1 MTDNNTHWMILDER
15 EAKGSIDTW
24 SEFLCVRRT
33 DEPDTCDIA
42 ICRYEVVG
50 EIPTAWFDD
59 EGQPLPEYCDVTG
72 SLKLPQF
79 YEYRYAGRVIRTKLT
94 GHDGEY
100 LLGELVFDET
110 YGGPI
115 SVVPEQNAAIAESLA
130 AQRFAGKIISA
141 LFIDALIQFGLNLYK
156 ALIHKLRNLTRPEM
170 TPEKTTSLPRHKV
183 PIISN

>member
-1 MTDNNTHWMILDER
+1 MEPMDSSWIVVDER
-15 EAKGSIDTW
+15 EGVGRVDTW
-24 SEFLCVRRT
+24 SEYLCVSRT
-33 DEPDTCDIA
+33 DKPETFDIA

-59 EGQPLPEYCDVTG
+59 EGQPLPEYSDVTG

-79 YEYRYAGRVIRTKLT
+79 YEYRYAGRVIRTKLS

-115 SVVPEQNAAIAESLA
+115 SVRADELVK
-130 AQRFAGKIISA
+130 FT
-141 LFIDALIQFGLNLYK
+141 DALSILQWVTADVGGLF
-156 ALIHKLRNLTRPEM
+156 ALVKR
-170 TPEKTTSLPRHKV
+170 S
-183 PIISN
+183 IS

>member
-1 MTDNNTHWMILDER
+1 MTGNNTHWMILDER

-42 ICRYEVVG
+42 ICGYEVVG

-59 EGQPLPEYCDVTG
+59 EGQPLPEYSDVTG

-79 YEYRYAGRVIRTKLT
+79 YEYRYAGRVIRTKLS

-115 SVVPEQNAAIAESLA
+115 SVRVDDLV
-130 AQRFAGKIISA
+130 K
-141 LFIDALIQFGLNLYK
+141 LTDALSIIQWVTADVGGLF
-156 ALIHKLRNLTRPEM
+156 ALVKR
-170 TPEKTTSLPRHKV
+170 S
-183 PIISN
+183 IS